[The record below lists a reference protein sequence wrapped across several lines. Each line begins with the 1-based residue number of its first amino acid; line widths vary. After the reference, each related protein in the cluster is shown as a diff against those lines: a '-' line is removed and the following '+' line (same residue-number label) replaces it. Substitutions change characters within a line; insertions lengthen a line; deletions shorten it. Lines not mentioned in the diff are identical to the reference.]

1 MEAKA
6 NTKNK
11 IVSFRLKFDL
21 YNQYLKE
28 AEKENITLTDYII
41 KKLNDSSIENPLE
54 KRIIKLEKQNK
65 KIISKLIKQITS

>member
-11 IVSFRLKFDL
+11 VVSFRLKFDL

-28 AEKENITLTDYII
+28 AENENITLTDYII
-41 KKLNDSSIENPLE
+41 KKLNDSSIANSLE